1 MIDRSKIVALIP
13 AFNEEKSIGLIVR
26 EVVNL
31 GLKTYVV
38 DDGSTDQT
46 KAMAQKYGA
55 CVIQNELNE
64 GKGASLICGLKTL
77 LDRTDFEFVI
87 FLDADGQH
95 DPKSIPSFIDAAKC
109 TNADVIIGNR
119 MHNPANMPWDRLW
132 VNRVTS
138 WIVSKLIGQS
148 IPDCQ
153 CGYRLIKRSVVEKVR
168 LSTQRYDIECDI
180 IIQAVKE
187 GFSIK
192 TVPIDSIYRQ
202 EKSHIQPIRDTFL
215 FIKLIIRALFQRKN
229 LFQRKDK

>member
-1 MIDRSKIVALIP
+1 M
-13 AFNEEKSIGLIVR
+13 
-26 EVVNL
+26 
-31 GLKTYVV
+31 
-38 DDGSTDQT
+38 
-46 KAMAQKYGA
+46 
-55 CVIQNELNE
+55 
-64 GKGASLICGLKTL
+64 

-119 MHNPANMPWDRLW
+119 MHNPINMPWDRLW
-132 VNRVTS
+132 TNRVTS
-138 WIVSKLIGQS
+138 WIVSKVIRQS